1 VISMNRHVERVD
13 SLCLE
18 SKFIVVAP
26 DKVLHPGQI
35 TVRQGRVE
43 AVREGRGQRP
53 DVDLGETVLL
63 PGLINAHTHLEF
75 SQLSEPF
82 PPGENFAEWI
92 SQVVRYRMQVN
103 TLPASEPLA
112 PAVAQLAR
120 SIHLGLQESFSSG
133 VVMLGDIVTPPWQP
147 ACIPI
152 QADFEQQ
159 LPRSDPPREL
169 RLEPCQLAH
178 LWPVSCPRVMP
189 FTEVL
194 GVQAERF
201 ESSWCW
207 GEETRNKFAPSR
219 AAPYGLSPHAPYS
232 IHFPTAARRLA
243 EMSVETV
250 VAMHV
255 AESPAELAWLQGQ
268 SGPLG
273 ELYERLGITGE
284 ISPPTI
290 EQCLQLLAR
299 PNRSL
304 LIHGNYLT
312 PAQLTQVAGVPGITV
327 VFCPRTHAHFGHAP
341 YPLSQIQQL
350 GIKLA
355 LGTDSRASNPNLCL
369 WDEVVQ
375 VKRSFPETPAQKLLE
390 WVTVRP
396 AWGLGVEREWGSLEP
411 GRRAGLNAIPARA
424 AWTHQNL
431 LEQLVQLTTAELQL
445 APLSCWWGKPV
456 G

>member
-1 VISMNRHVERVD
+1 MRLNTQPTTQPP
-13 SLCLE
+13 
-18 SKFIVVAP
+18 A
-26 DKVLHPGQI
+26 
-35 TVRQGRVE
+35 T
-43 AVREGRGQRP
+43 AA
-53 DVDLGETVLL
+53 
-63 PGLINAHTHLEF
+63 AHLT
-75 SQLSEPF
+75 S
-82 PPGENFAEWI
+82 
-92 SQVVRYRMQVN
+92 
-103 TLPASEPLA
+103 
-112 PAVAQLAR
+112 
-120 SIHLGLQESFSSG
+120 SIQLGLQESFFSG
-133 VVMLGDIVTPPWQP
+133 VVMLGDIVTPPWQTECVP
-147 ACIPI
+147 T

-159 LPRSDPPREL
+159 LPPRTDPPREL
-169 RLEPCQLAH
+169 RLEPCQLTH
-178 LWPVSCPRVMP
+178 LLPVSCPRVKP
-189 FTEVL
+189 FTEIL

-201 ESSWCW
+201 ESSWRW
-207 GEETRNKFAPSR
+207 GEETRTKFAPSL

-243 EMSVETV
+243 EISVETV

-255 AESPAELAWLQGQ
+255 AESPAELAWLQSQ
-268 SGPLG
+268 SGPLC

-284 ISPPTI
+284 VSPPTI

-299 PNRSL
+299 PTRSL

-312 PAQLTQVAGVPGITV
+312 PAQLAQVAGVPGITI

-341 YPLSQIQQL
+341 YPLRQIQQA

-375 VKRSFPETPAQKLLE
+375 VKRLFPETPAPKLLE
-390 WVTVRP
+390 WVTASP

-411 GRRAGLNAIPARA
+411 GRWASLNAIPARA
-424 AWTHQNL
+424 GWTHQNL

-445 APLSCWWGKPV
+445 TPLSCWLGNSV